1 MASYD
6 PNIIE
11 PKWQTYWE
19 EKKLFAAAD
28 RSSKPKY
35 YCLIEFPYPSGEGL
49 HVGHPRPYTALDVLA
64 RKRRMQ
70 GYNVLY
76 PIGFD
81 AFGLPT
87 ENYAIKTGAHPQT
100 ITERNVAT
108 FTAQLKALG
117 LSFDWDRQ
125 VVTTDPAYYRWT
137 QWIFLKLFEHG
148 LAYKAKMP
156 INWCPSCRIGLAN
169 EEVAGGACERCG
181 TAVEQR
187 EKEQWL
193 LKITRYADRL
203 ADDLAPVDYP
213 ERIKPQQINW
223 IGRKEWIDIDYP
235 VVGTNESVVVS
246 TTRPDTN
253 FGATFVVLAPEHP
266 LVSAEKGLIPA
277 ERRKAVEQYI
287 AAARKKT
294 DQERMAEGRKKT
306 GVFAGLYGLNRLNN
320 KQLPIWISD
329 FVLTTVG
336 TGAVVGVPGHDRRDF
351 EFATAFG
358 LPVIRVVVGR
368 DGDTSDLTRIEQV
381 QEAEGTMVHS
391 EFLDGLDI
399 HRATAIIMDYLEK
412 KGWGKRAT
420 RYNLRDWVFSR
431 QRYWGEP
438 IPLVFCGACQDKI
451 KKQKSKSKNKE
462 YSQGELLNPGWIAV
476 PENQLPVAL
485 PEVKKYEPTDTGE
498 SPLATMTGWVTVTC
512 PRCGGPARRET
523 DTMPNWAGSNW
534 YFLRYADPANA
545 KALAAPDQLAYWLP
559 VDWYNG
565 GMEHTTLHL
574 LYSRFIYKFLYDIKV
589 VPESCGNEPYRK
601 RTSHG
606 LILGEGGEKMS
617 KSRGNVVNPSE
628 IVAAYGADTLRLY
641 ELFMGPFEQAIPWDT
656 AGVRG
661 VRRFLEKVWDT
672 FERSELVS
680 ADHEDAAAKTLLHR
694 TVKKVSDDIETQD
707 YNTAVSALMIL
718 SNTLAGQ
725 PTISRSTAETFL
737 RLLAPFAPHLAEERW
752 RKLGH
757 RRSIFQASWPAFD
770 EKLIV
775 ATEITL
781 VVQINGKVR
790 DSLHA
795 PADITEQV
803 AERAARARPKI
814 AGYLEGKQVKNIIF
828 VPGRLIN
835 FVVE

>member
-213 ERIKPQQINW
+213 ERIKTQQINW

-795 PADITEQV
+795 PADITGQV

>member
-1 MASYD
+1 MATYD
-6 PNIIE
+6 PKTIE

-213 ERIKPQQINW
+213 ERIKTQQINW

>member
-213 ERIKPQQINW
+213 ERIKTQQINW

-512 PRCGGPARRET
+512 PRCGGPAHRET

-795 PADITEQV
+795 PADITGQV

>member
-1 MASYD
+1 MATYD
-6 PNIIE
+6 PKTIE

-213 ERIKPQQINW
+213 ERIKTQQINW

-287 AAARKKT
+287 AAAREKT

>member
-213 ERIKPQQINW
+213 ERIKTQQINW